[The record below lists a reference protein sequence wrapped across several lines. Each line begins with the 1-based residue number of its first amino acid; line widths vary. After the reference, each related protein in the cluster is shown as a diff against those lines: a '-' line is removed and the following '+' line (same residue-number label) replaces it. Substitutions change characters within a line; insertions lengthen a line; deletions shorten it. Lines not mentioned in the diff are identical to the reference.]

1 MLGSMAGIQ
10 QAFNQCVSFFLP
22 PLELGFKFR
31 LGQKKKKKRVC
42 LLLEVVERSCGI
54 ALGATQD
61 SGHGLPGRKQRLPP
75 RQRKEV
81 HPGCA
86 QRPDVQMRQ
95 LGGAREAGRS
105 SEFGQEAPKP
115 GTKAAWD
122 GSRLASFL

>member
-1 MLGSMAGIQ
+1 MRVLSTT
-10 QAFNQCVSFFLP
+10 
-22 PLELGFKFR
+22 FR
-31 LGQKKKKKRVC
+31 VCFQVQTWPKKKKVC
-42 LLLEVVERSCGI
+42 LLLEAVERHCRGTCGI

-61 SGHGLPGRKQRLPP
+61 GGHGVPGRKQRLSPP
-75 RQRKEV
+75 QRKDV
-81 HPGCA
+81 HPGCT

-95 LGGAREAGRS
+95 LGGARESGRS

>member
-1 MLGSMAGIQ
+1 MHVLLSTT
-10 QAFNQCVSFFLP
+10 
-22 PLELGFKFR
+22 FR
-31 LGQKKKKKRVC
+31 IWFQVRTWLKKKKKRVC

-54 ALGATQD
+54 ALSATQD
-61 SGHGLPGRKQRLPP
+61 GGHGVPGRKQRLPP

-81 HPGCA
+81 HPGGT

-95 LGGAREAGRS
+95 PGRAREAGRS

>member
-1 MLGSMAGIQ
+1 MFGSMSGIQ
-10 QAFNQCVSFFLP
+10 QAFNQCMSFFLP
-22 PLELGFKFR
+22 PLEFGFKFR
-31 LGQKKKKKRVC
+31 LGQKKRVC

-54 ALGATQD
+54 ALGAAQD
-61 SGHGLPGRKQRLPP
+61 GGPGAPGRKQRLPP
-75 RQRKEV
+75 CQRKEV

-95 LGGAREAGRS
+95 PGGAREAGRS